1 MYNVTLKVRVWTSA
15 RCQQVT
21 STGDER
27 GKKLIIHLLFRERA
41 KSEKNLHV
49 EKSSFLGL
57 VFFPFSS
64 VIYFNLSGN
73 RSDDASVWRQMEME
87 LAVLL
92 LCASMCP
99 TLGFNGVWR
108 EIKQQKTGGVRVVVY
123 YDSHWRRM
131 FKRAVL

>member
-1 MYNVTLKVRVWTSA
+1 MYNVTLKVRAWTSA
-15 RCQQVT
+15 TFQQVT

-57 VFFPFSS
+57 LFFPVSS
-64 VIYFNLSGN
+64 VIYFSLSGN

-87 LAVLL
+87 QAVL

-99 TLGFNGVWR
+99 TLGFNGVRR
-108 EIKQQKTGGVRVVVY
+108 EIKQQKTGGVWVVVY